1 MTAMHSKRHRLSVIL
16 VAVAVLSLGGTPSQ
30 AQDWPGRPVRMIV
43 PYGPGGITDVIAR
56 LVADRFA
63 KAFGQPF
70 VVDNRGGAGG
80 ALGTASARAGRRR
93 MATRSIWPAAH
104 R

>member
-1 MTAMHSKRHRLSVIL
+1 MHRIAALLLIAGAMLSWG
-16 VAVAVLSLGGTPSQ
+16 AVATS
-30 AQDWPGRPVRMIV
+30 AQDWPSRPVKVIV

-80 ALGTASARAGRRR
+80 AIGTEAAARAPKDGYTLYL
-93 MATRSIWPAAH
+93 AGGAPLTVVPQ
-104 R
+104 